1 MLSVD
6 DIPFEHQAARNLL
19 GLELDSPQGD
29 DFYVH
34 GWCRPGSVWLDD
46 GRVRCIEAPLLVG
59 VHTPDEP
66 EPGPLCLEFWFEHGG
81 EEVAARVAWERFAA
95 RKVVPVLGPEADVV
109 LALCNP
115 QHKPVVRP
123 PGFGARTLHAAD
135 GDVTAWLDNPRGPS
149 PQIRLTAQRWR
160 TLDAEPV

>member
-6 DIPFEHQAARNLL
+6 DIPFERKATRSLL

-34 GWCRPGSVWLDD
+34 GWCRPVSVWLDD
-46 GRVRCIEAPLLVG
+46 GRVRRIEAPLLVG

-66 EPGPLCLEFWFEHGG
+66 EPGPLHLEFWLEHAG
-81 EEVAARVAWERFAA
+81 EEVAARVSWERFAT
-95 RKVVPVLGPEADVV
+95 RRIVPVLGPESDVV

-115 QHKPVVRP
+115 QHKRVERP
-123 PGFGARTLHAAD
+123 PGFGARTIHAAE
-135 GDVTAWLDNPRGPS
+135 GDVTAWLDNPRSSS
-149 PQIRLTAQRWR
+149 PQIRLTAQRWS
-160 TLDAEPV
+160 TLDAELV